1 MAQAVEAVV
10 VVKVHLRV
18 DGKVGSSK
26 WLAHIGRVGE
36 ISHARDGISPFWGIV
51 GCLWNGYKAAS
62 ANLFGLGVAVYHLTL
77 PVHHPL
83 HSSHIY

>member
-36 ISHARDGISPFWGIV
+36 ISHARDGISHFGGLWGACGMV
-51 GCLWNGYKAAS
+51 TRQ
-62 ANLFGLGVAVYHLTL
+62 HLQTFL
-77 PVHHPL
+77 D
-83 HSSHIY
+83 